1 MACFRSRG
9 VGFVRLDTHRNA
21 EIAIERLNGTKFHG
35 YRERLCVKFANP
47 NGSEMTTNS
56 MTSDAL
62 TSNAASKG
70 AGGGGATAA
79 VGCELKVG
87 NKRPFSA
94 EDKYLQSPSN
104 KQKYTKVS

>member
-1 MACFRSRG
+1 MSEANKFLSFCGILDCPIDCFN
-9 VGFVRLDTHRNA
+9 RLCLTLLL
-21 EIAIERLNGTKFHG
+21 RLNGTKFHG

-47 NGSEMTTNS
+47 NGSGMTTNS

-62 TSNAASKG
+62 TCNAASNCL
-70 AGGGGATAA
+70 GGGGATAA

-94 EDKYLQSPSN
+94 EDKYLQS
-104 KQKYTKVS
+104 TKVS